1 MFINIANDKLNY
13 NQHNQKYN
21 TVSMKMEPSLD
32 IQSPQHQQHSAIN
45 HSNSHN
51 LHPGNLNIP
60 FTTCN
65 INRQDINYSSSFPL
79 LTPTSPSTDSNNYS
93 PFFIP
98 PPFQPYSYSLSPGTC
113 RVSPLEISPLSYQS
127 NPSPMSDFENN
138 CCDDLIFKTSSST
151 TTIASNHVVAQQA
164 DVFKFEPEE
173 IEKFQESCKFDAN
186 LLTLD
191 SEYFNYDEINCQS
204 KNQSPCS
211 SPSFDPWLCL
221 SQTGSQSPK
230 EQNTPLPSITS
241 AFSGQYPSQMNYI
254 ANDAYCKFA
263 NTYNENV
270 QEEKPNREYKVL
282 WHEPMH
288 QQQQQPQQ
296 HEQEHQFNQQKSIQN
311 TQIYQEST
319 AVSSPEINSKID
331 EDLNEIER
339 IIQTKAVDV
348 QIKEIQEELE
358 CQWIDCYQKFV
369 NQCALVAHIEKNH
382 VEVKKGEEFSCF
394 WLSCPRQFKPFNA
407 RYKLLIHMRVHSG
420 EKPNKCPVSFYY
432 VCLCWKPLLV
442 TI

>member
-1 MFINIANDKLNY
+1 MFINIANDKLNF
-13 NQHNQKYN
+13 NQHHQKYN
-21 TVSMKMEPSLD
+21 TIAMKGAPSL
-32 IQSPQHQQHSAIN
+32 IQPQHQQQHSAIN
-45 HSNSHN
+45 HSNHH

-65 INRQDINYSSSFPL
+65 LNRQDMNYSSTFPL
-79 LTPTSPSTDSNNYS
+79 LTPTSPLTDPNVNS

-113 RVSPLEISPLSYQS
+113 RVSPLEVSPQSCQS
-127 NPSPMSDFENN
+127 NPSPISDFDNN
-138 CCDDLIFKTSSST
+138 CCDDLLFKTT
-151 TTIASNHVVAQQA
+151 ATATITQQA
-164 DVFKFEPEE
+164 DVFKFEPED
-173 IEKFQESCKFDAN
+173 IEKFQESCKFDPN

-211 SPSFDPWLCL
+211 SPSFDPWMCINEP
-221 SQTGSQSPK
+221 GNQSPK

-241 AFSGQYPSQMNYI
+241 AFSGQYPSQLNFI
-254 ANDAYCKFA
+254 SNDPYCKFT

-270 QEEKPNREYKVL
+270 QEEKPNREYKIL
-282 WHEPMH
+282 WHEPMQKSHNH
-288 QQQQQPQQ
+288 QQEINNQHQNEQPSSQVSQ
-296 HEQEHQFNQQKSIQN
+296 
-311 TQIYQEST
+311 TYQTPVT
-319 AVSSPEINSKID
+319 ALSRSPELNDKVD
-331 EDLNEIER
+331 DNDLNEIDQ
-339 IIQTKAVDV
+339 IIQTKVIDE
-348 QIKEIQEELE
+348 QIKEIQEDLV
-358 CQWIDCYQKFV
+358 CQWIDCYQKFS

-420 EKPNKCPVSFYY
+420 EKPNKCPVSY
-432 VCLCWKPLLV
+432 
-442 TI
+442 I